1 MVCPAGIVSRQ
12 HTRWVMAMMAK
23 VVIRPSRS
31 KLEAFADS
39 MVMPAT
45 QVRMRQD
52 PWKPIIEQF
61 AVGIP
66 TFRTRANEARPK
78 VTDIA
83 RLAAVDIPMLALVPA
98 DETLHDGREM
108 AERFRQRLPNAR
120 VELVESANHLMFI
133 DDPVLVGER
142 LRVFLGDE
150 AQSSIRTER

>member
-1 MVCPAGIVSRQ
+1 M
-12 HTRWVMAMMAK
+12 
-23 VVIRPSRS
+23 
-31 KLEAFADS
+31 
-39 MVMPAT
+39 
-45 QVRMRQD
+45 
-52 PWKPIIEQF
+52 
-61 AVGIP
+61 
-66 TFRTRANEARPK
+66 
-78 VTDIA
+78 TDIA